1 MADPFD
7 KALSVTAFEFT
18 PSLKLDNATFDV
30 GPNMLFS
37 NAFSFCAHF
46 KSLVAISFEF
56 GLNFVS
62 FNESIITSAC
72 PVSSVNWPFL

>member
-7 KALSVTAFEFT
+7 KALFVTAFEFI
-18 PSLKLDNATFDV
+18 PSLKLANATFDV

-46 KSLVAISFEF
+46 KSWVKWLQLS
-56 GLNFVS
+56 LNILSRV
-62 FNESIITSAC
+62 I
-72 PVSSVNWPFL
+72 VRSSEDDK

>member
-7 KALSVTAFEFT
+7 KALSVTAFEFI
-18 PSLKLDNATFDV
+18 PSLKLANATFDV

-46 KSLVAISFEF
+46 KS
-56 GLNFVS
+56 
-62 FNESIITSAC
+62 
-72 PVSSVNWPFL
+72 